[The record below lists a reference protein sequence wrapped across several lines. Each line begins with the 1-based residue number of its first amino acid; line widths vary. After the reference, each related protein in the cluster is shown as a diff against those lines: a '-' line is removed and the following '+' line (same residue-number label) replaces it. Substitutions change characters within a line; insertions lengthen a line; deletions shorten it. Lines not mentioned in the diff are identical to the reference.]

1 MSRATNASVPVTVL
15 LPVHNGGPH
24 LAQAVRSILAQSHEQ
39 LELLVVDDGS
49 TDGTSDYLA
58 SLDDPRVRIV
68 GQSNQGL
75 VRALNHGLALASHE
89 LVARMDADDVSAP
102 NRIELQLALLLA
114 NPRVAAVGCCYDV
127 IDGDGTTL
135 RREHTAAHPAYLR
148 RQLYF
153 RNVLPHAGMMF
164 RRVAVADV
172 GGYREVGP
180 AEDYDLWCRLVQ
192 RHDVMSLAD
201 VLLQYRHSPT
211 GISVTAGDRQR
222 LCTKAVRETMHSDH
236 PFPPV
241 TAATVLTDGI
251 DHADS
256 FSAHCPDAVARYVFD
271 HLWLGY
277 LLARRRQWSAARA
290 VATGT
295 MILVARRPAGL
306 GGIGLVLRSLLAA
319 AGRRFG
325 PPAAE
330 R

>member
-1 MSRATNASVPVTVL
+1 MSRGANASVPVTVL

-24 LAQAVRSILAQSHEQ
+24 LAQAVRSILAQSHER

-58 SLDDPRVRIV
+58 SLGDPRVRIAR
-68 GQSNQGL
+68 QSNQGL
-75 VRALNHGLALASHE
+75 VRALNHGLSLASHE
-89 LVARMDADDVSAP
+89 FVARMDADDVSAP
-102 NRIELQLALLLA
+102 NRIELQLAQLLS
-114 NPRVAAVGCCYDV
+114 NPGVAAIGCCYDV
-127 IDGDGTTL
+127 IDQDGTTL

-153 RNVLPHAGMMF
+153 RNVLPHPGMMF
-164 RRVAVADV
+164 RRMAVADV

-192 RHDVMSLAD
+192 GHDIMSLAD

-211 GISVTAGDRQR
+211 GISVTAGERQR
-222 LCTKAVRETMHSDH
+222 RSTKQVREKMHSDF
-236 PFPPV
+236 PFPRV

-251 DHADS
+251 EHADD
-256 FSAHCPDAVARYVFD
+256 FSALCADSAARYVFD
-271 HLWLGY
+271 HLWLSY
-277 LLARRRQWSAARA
+277 VLARRRRWGAASA
-290 VATGT
+290 VARGT

-306 GGIGLVLRSLLAA
+306 AGVGLVLKSLLASI
-319 AGRRFG
+319 GRRFG